1 MSADK
6 ISDKTNE
13 IPKTPEQ
20 IELEWYQNVYQG
32 DKMKQLTLRAVLMGS
47 VLGALMS
54 LSNLYIGLKTGW
66 AFGVSITACIL
77 SFSIWSAFHRL
88 FPKLTKSHMSIL
100 ENNCMQSTASS
111 AGYSTGGTMVSAIA
125 AYIIITGTRIDNVT
139 LYLWTFF
146 LAVLGV
152 FLAVPM
158 KRQMINI
165 EQLKFPTGTAAAETL
180 RGLHAEGALAKVKS
194 KLLGYGG
201 LFGGLV
207 AWFRD
212 ATASWMPFNIPGQFH
227 FPQFLTI
234 TDQPIIKYTFS
245 LDASVMMIAA
255 GAIIGIKTAWSLL
268 IGAIINWGILAPQMY
283 KMGVIKELGFRGVV
297 SWSLWGGVA
306 IMLSSGLLS
315 FAFNWRVIVRA
326 FSGITAVFFP
336 KTGGSSKKD
345 PIAHIEVPGS
355 WFIIGTGLSGLG
367 TIILLHY
374 SFNTTY
380 WMGLVAI
387 LLSFVLAIVACRA
400 TGETDITPVGAL
412 GKITQLTYGVLA
424 PTNMVTNLMTASVT
438 ANVAGSTADLLTEL
452 KSGYLLGANARKQF
466 LAQFLGIFGGTL
478 VIVPVF
484 NLLVPKIGTDAFPAP
499 AAQVWAGVAKLLSA
513 GFESLHPTAR
523 WAFVIGTT
531 IGILITLID
540 RWFPKCRKYSPSA
553 MGLGLAAV
561 IPAWNSISMFIGAVI
576 AYYFEKRHNALHE
589 KYTVTVASGII
600 AGESLIGILI
610 ALLSMT
616 GILG

>member
-1 MSADK
+1 MNIDQ
-6 ISDKTNE
+6 TNE
-13 IPKTPEQ
+13 TLKTPEQ
-20 IELEWYQNVYQG
+20 IELEWFEKVYQG

-47 VLGALMS
+47 ILGAFMS

-66 AFGVSITACIL
+66 AFGVAITACIL
-77 SFSIWSAFHRL
+77 SFSIWSALHKI

-125 AYIIITGTRIDNVT
+125 AYIIITGAKIDT
-139 LYLWTFF
+139 SILYLWTFF

-165 EQLKFPTGTAAAETL
+165 EQLKFPSGIAAAETL
-180 RGLHAEGALAKVKS
+180 RGLHSEGEDAQKKS
-194 KLLGYGG
+194 KALGFGG

-212 ATASWMPFNIPGQFH
+212 ASASWMPFNIPSQFE
-227 FPQFLTI
+227 FPQFMTI
-234 TDQPIIKYTFS
+234 SNHPFVKYTFS
-245 LDASVMMIAA
+245 LDASVMMVAA

-268 IGAIINWGILAPQMY
+268 IGAIINWGILAPRMY
-283 KMGVIKELGFRGVV
+283 EIGVIKELGYRGVV
-297 SWSLWGGVA
+297 SWTLWGGVA
-306 IMLSSGLLS
+306 IMISSGLLS
-315 FAFNWRVIVRA
+315 FAFNWRVVVRA
-326 FSGITAVFFP
+326 FSGITTIFFP
-336 KTGGSSKKD
+336 KKGRTKKAD
-345 PIAHIEVPGS
+345 ILASIEVPGS
-355 WFIIGTGLSGLG
+355 WFIAGTAVSGIG
-367 TIILLHY
+367 TIILLHQ

-387 LLSFVLAIVACRA
+387 LLSFILAIVACRA

-466 LAQFLGIFGGTL
+466 LAQFFGIFAGTL
-478 VIVPVF
+478 AIVPAF
-484 NLLVPKIGTDAFPAP
+484 NLLAPKIGTDAFPAP

-523 WAFVIGTT
+523 WAFVIGTM
-531 IGILITLID
+531 IGIVITLGE
-540 RWFPKCRKYSPSA
+540 RWFPKYRKYIPSA

-561 IPAWNSISMFIGAVI
+561 IPAWNSMSMFIGSVI
-576 AYYFEKRHNALHE
+576 AYYVEKRHHALHE
-589 KYTVTVASGII
+589 KYTITVASGII
-600 AGESLIGILI
+600 AGESLIGVLI